1 MRVRYVTAMARERAA
16 WRQFIAA
23 GIGTSAGERAYERWQ
38 EAAQRM
44 HALET
49 DMRDAGLQPPDR
61 LFVPS
66 TSLMRRAAER
76 FGEAAENDPDA
87 FIGSG
92 D

>member
-1 MRVRYVTAMARERAA
+1 MRVRYLTAMARERAA

-23 GIGTSAGERAYERWQ
+23 GAGTSEGQRAYEQWQ
-38 EAAQRM
+38 EAAQRTR
-44 HALET
+44 ALET

-76 FGEAAENDPDA
+76 FGEAAENDPDTLSA
-87 FIGSG
+87 AG